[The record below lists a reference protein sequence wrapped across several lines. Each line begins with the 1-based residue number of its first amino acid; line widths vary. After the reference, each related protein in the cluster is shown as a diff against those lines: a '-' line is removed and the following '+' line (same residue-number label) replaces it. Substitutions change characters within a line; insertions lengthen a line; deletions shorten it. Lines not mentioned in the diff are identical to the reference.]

1 MDLWRK
7 RNFFFHGKGLSVIP
21 YPFPLL
27 ETTGCL
33 LIYSCHHYSNNW
45 IMLEVVFFRDMIC
58 NTESTR
64 DRKKVENIK
73 DKDEDFYVCKFSV
86 GALNT
91 D

>member
-1 MDLWRK
+1 
-7 RNFFFHGKGLSVIP
+7 
-21 YPFPLL
+21 
-27 ETTGCL
+27 
-33 LIYSCHHYSNNW
+33 
-45 IMLEVVFFRDMIC
+45 MLEVVFFRDMIC